1 MEPSTF
7 FKKCV
12 ANAYNEYAD
21 FSDVELREALE
32 DLKLSIA
39 DMNIQMVFARESK
52 RVLSE
57 PFRTA
62 YKIKCAHRDALK
74 RRIRENYFNS
84 QNGRLVAALKAR
96 EEAARKAIAVLQDA
110 DLDCEDSIAGGVAF
124 LQTIV
129 SGAQHG

>member
-12 ANAYNEYAD
+12 ANAYTEYAD
-21 FSDVELREALE
+21 FSDVDLRETLD

-39 DMNIQMVFARESK
+39 DMNVQMVFARASK

-62 YKIKCAHRDALK
+62 YKIKTAHREALK
-74 RRIRENYFNS
+74 KRIKENYFQS
-84 QNGRLVAALKAR
+84 QNGRLVAALKTH
-96 EEAARKAIAVLQDA
+96 EEAARKSIAVLQDESVDYDTAIA
-110 DLDCEDSIAGGVAF
+110 DAVAL
-124 LQTIV
+124 LQAIV
-129 SGAQHG
+129 NGAQHD

>member
-12 ANAYNEYAD
+12 ANAYADYTD
-21 FSDVELREALE
+21 FSDVELREAL
-32 DLKLSIA
+32 DDIKLSIA
-39 DMNIQMVFARESK
+39 DMNVQMVFARESK

-74 RRIRENYFNS
+74 KRIKENYFNS
-84 QNGRLVAALKAR
+84 QNGRLVAALKAH
-96 EEAARKAIAVLQDA
+96 EDAARKAIAVLQDESVDYDTA
-110 DLDCEDSIAGGVAF
+110 IEDAVAF

-129 SGAQHG
+129 NGAQHG

>member
-1 MEPSTF
+1 MEPATF

-12 ANAYNEYAD
+12 TNAYAEYAD
-21 FSDVELREALE
+21 HSDVELREALE

-39 DMNIQMVFARESK
+39 DMNVQMTFARESK

-62 YKIKCAHRDALK
+62 YKIKTAHREALK
-74 RRIRENYFNS
+74 KRIKENYFQS
-84 QNGRLVAALKAR
+84 QNGRLVAALKTH
-96 EEAARKAIAVLQDA
+96 EEAARKAIDVLQDE
-110 DLDCEDSIAGGVAF
+110 DLDYDESIAAGVAF

-129 SGAQHG
+129 NGAQHG

>member
-12 ANAYNEYAD
+12 ANAYTEYAD

-39 DMNIQMVFARESK
+39 DMDVQMTFARESK

-74 RRIRENYFNS
+74 RRIKENYFNS
-84 QNGRLVAALKAR
+84 QNGRLVAALKAH
-96 EEAARKAIAVLQDA
+96 EDAARKAIAVLQDE
-110 DLDCEDSIAGGVAF
+110 DLDYDDSITAGVAF

-129 SGAQHG
+129 NGEQHG